1 MCVIQG
7 PFHVFREVLP
17 GIERLSGKGSAWS
30 ALGKLAATWPPTFPP
45 KTLYAIRFYGAKL
58 ELAATRHT
66 RSDSGSQFG
75 CRRPHIGCNI
85 RFANILWSLS
95 CRPAKTGG
103 PVGPSLSGQPL
114 SGAPWIRSLYHHE
127 KQLDKVVRLH
137 NSRGRNAMRRLKFDF
152 IKISC
157 VTYKGH
163 STLSLRETLLV
174 AQVSSSVTRN

>member
-1 MCVIQG
+1 MTKKRHGSTGAVLRSHAARQG
-7 PFHVFREVLP
+7 Q
-17 GIERLSGKGSAWS
+17 RLSGKGSAWS

-45 KTLYAIRFYGAKL
+45 KTLYAIRFYGAEL

-75 CRRPHIGCNI
+75 CRRPHIGTLDCNI

-114 SGAPWIRSLYHHE
+114 KTLSQIIGH
-127 KQLDKVVRLH
+127 
-137 NSRGRNAMRRLKFDF
+137 F
-152 IKISC
+152 IITTMQC
-157 VTYKGH
+157 GGWN
-163 STLSLRETLLV
+163 STLSRFRV
-174 AQVSSSVTRN
+174 

>member
-1 MCVIQG
+1 MVG
-7 PFHVFREVLP
+7 E
-17 GIERLSGKGSAWS
+17 SGSQKTRKTDQTFPAPVK
-30 ALGKLAATWPPTFPP
+30 LGKSYRQQRSGPS
-45 KTLYAIRFYGAKL
+45 IGAESLPKL

-114 SGAPWIRSLYHHE
+114 SGAAWIRSLYHHE
-127 KQLDKVVRLH
+127 KQLNKVVRLH
-137 NSRGRNAMRRLKFDF
+137 NSHGSNAMRRLKFNF

-157 VTYKGH
+157 VIYKAHPTDGDM
-163 STLSLRETLLV
+163 
-174 AQVSSSVTRN
+174 AGP